1 MTETASVETVTG
13 VLETVTAPGFFDKM
27 MDAAAEWV
35 MGAGFRILMVALIL
49 IIGLKLI
56 KKVRKILDRTME
68 KAGVETTLRR
78 FVNALANAL
87 MIGLL
92 AFIAAEELGIS
103 ITSLVAVV
111 GSVGL
116 AMSLAMEK
124 SLANF
129 AGGVMVLLLKP
140 FKAGDFISTP
150 DGDGVVESIGLVY
163 TTLVTADNQRINI
176 PNSNMTSNVVTNVT
190 GVEKRKLILNIG
202 IGYNADLKKAKEVLR
217 RLFENHEGIINEDG
231 IDVIVDSLGESSVNL
246 SARGWTLT
254 GNYWTTRWDL
264 LEQIKLT
271 FDEEGIEIPFN
282 YLNVNVIK

>member
-1 MTETASVETVTG
+1 MTESATVENVTE
-13 VLETVTAPGFFDKM
+13 VVKTVTAPGFFDKM
-27 MDAAAEWV
+27 MDAAAEWIT
-35 MGAGFRILMVALIL
+35 GAGFRILVVALIL
-49 IIGLKLI
+49 IIGLKVI
-56 KKVRKILDRTME
+56 KKIRKILDRSME

-78 FVNALANAL
+78 FVNALANVL
-87 MIGLL
+87 MMGLL
-92 AFIAAEELGIS
+92 IFIAAEELGIS
-103 ITSLVAVV
+103 VTSLVAVV

-116 AMSLAMEK
+116 ALSLAMEK

-150 DGDGVVESIGLVY
+150 DGDGVVDSIGLVY

-190 GVEKRKLILNIG
+190 GVEKRKLILNVG
-202 IGYNADLKKAKEVLR
+202 IGYGADLKKAKEVLR
-217 RLFENHEGIINEDG
+217 RLLENHENVINEDG

-246 SARGWTLT
+246 SARGWVLT
-254 GNYWTTRWDL
+254 GNYWATRWDL

-271 FDEEGIEIPFN
+271 FDEEGIEIPYN
-282 YLNVNVIK
+282 YLNVNVMK

>member
-1 MTETASVETVTG
+1 MTESATAENVTE
-13 VLETVTAPGFFDKM
+13 VVKTVTAPGFFDKM
-27 MDAAAEWV
+27 MDAAAEWITS
-35 MGAGFRILMVALIL
+35 AGFRILVVALIL
-49 IIGLKLI
+49 IIGLKMI
-56 KKVRKILDRTME
+56 KKIRKILDRSME

-78 FVNALANAL
+78 FVNALANVL
-87 MIGLL
+87 MMGLL
-92 AFIAAEELGIS
+92 IFIAAEELGIS
-103 ITSLVAVV
+103 VTSLVAVV

-116 AMSLAMEK
+116 ALSLAMEK

-150 DGDGVVESIGLVY
+150 DGDGVVDSIGLVY

-190 GVEKRKLILNIG
+190 GVEKRKVVLNIG
-202 IGYNADLKKAKEVLR
+202 ISYNADLKKAKEVLR
-217 RLFENHEGIINEDG
+217 RLFENHEGIISEDG

-246 SARGWTLT
+246 SARGWVLT

-271 FDEEGIEIPFN
+271 FDEEGIEIPYN
-282 YLNVNVIK
+282 YLNVNVVK

>member
-1 MTETASVETVTG
+1 MTESATVENVTE
-13 VLETVTAPGFFDKM
+13 VVKTVTAPGFFDKM
-27 MDAAAEWV
+27 MDAAAEWIT
-35 MGAGFRILMVALIL
+35 GAGFRILVVALIL
-49 IIGLKLI
+49 IIGLKVI
-56 KKVRKILDRTME
+56 KKIRKILDRSME

-78 FVNALANAL
+78 FVNALANVL
-87 MIGLL
+87 MMGLL
-92 AFIAAEELGIS
+92 IFIAAEELGIS
-103 ITSLVAVV
+103 VTSLVAVV

-116 AMSLAMEK
+116 ALSLAMEK

-150 DGDGVVESIGLVY
+150 DGDGVVDSIGLVY

-190 GVEKRKLILNIG
+190 GVEKRKVVLNIG
-202 IGYNADLKKAKEVLR
+202 ISYNADLKKAKEVLR
-217 RLFENHEGIINEDG
+217 RLFENHEGIISEDG

-246 SARGWTLT
+246 SARGWVLT

-271 FDEEGIEIPFN
+271 FDEEGIEIPYN
-282 YLNVNVIK
+282 YLNVNVVK

>member
-1 MTETASVETVTG
+1 MTESATVENVTE
-13 VLETVTAPGFFDKM
+13 VVKTVTAPGFFDKM
-27 MDAAAEWV
+27 MDAAAEWIT
-35 MGAGFRILMVALIL
+35 GAGFRILVVALIL
-49 IIGLKLI
+49 IIGLKVI
-56 KKVRKILDRTME
+56 KKIRKILDRSME

-78 FVNALANAL
+78 FVNALANVL
-87 MIGLL
+87 MMGLL
-92 AFIAAEELGIS
+92 IFIAAEELGIS
-103 ITSLVAVV
+103 VTSLVAVV

-116 AMSLAMEK
+116 ALSLAMEK

-150 DGDGVVESIGLVY
+150 DGDGVVDSIGLVY

-190 GVEKRKLILNIG
+190 GVEKRKVVLNIG
-202 IGYNADLKKAKEVLR
+202 ISYNADLKKAKEVLR
-217 RLFENHEGIINEDG
+217 RLFENHEGIISEEG

-246 SARGWTLT
+246 SARGWVLT

-271 FDEEGIEIPFN
+271 FDEEGIEIPYN
-282 YLNVNVIK
+282 YLNVNVVK

>member
-1 MTETASVETVTG
+1 MAETASVESVTEA
-13 VLETVTAPGFFDKM
+13 VKTVTAPGFFDKM
-27 MDAAAEWV
+27 MDAAAEWIT
-35 MGAGFRILMVALIL
+35 GAGFRILVVVLIL
-49 IIGLKLI
+49 IIGMKLI
-56 KKVRKILDRTME
+56 KKIRKILDRSME
-68 KAGVETTLRR
+68 KAGVETTLRK

-87 MIGLL
+87 MMGLL
-92 AFIAAEELGIS
+92 IFIAAEELGIS
-103 ITSLVAVV
+103 VTSLVAVV

-116 AMSLAMEK
+116 ALSLAMEK

-150 DGDGVVESIGLVY
+150 DGDGVVDSIGLVY

-190 GVEKRKLILNIG
+190 GVEKRKVVLNIG
-202 IGYNADLKKAKEVLR
+202 ISYNADLKKAKEVLR
-217 RLFENHEGIINEDG
+217 RLFENHEGIISEEG

-246 SARGWTLT
+246 SARGWVLT

-271 FDEEGIEIPFN
+271 FDEEGIEIPYN
-282 YLNVNVIK
+282 YLNVNVMK

>member
-1 MTETASVETVTG
+1 MTESATVENVTE
-13 VLETVTAPGFFDKM
+13 VVKTVTAPGFFDKM
-27 MDAAAEWV
+27 MDAAAEWIT
-35 MGAGFRILMVALIL
+35 GAGFRILVVALIL
-49 IIGLKLI
+49 IIGLKMI
-56 KKVRKILDRTME
+56 KKIRKILDRSME

-78 FVNALANAL
+78 FVNALANVL
-87 MIGLL
+87 MMGLL
-92 AFIAAEELGIS
+92 IFIAAEELGIS
-103 ITSLVAVV
+103 VTSLVAVV

-116 AMSLAMEK
+116 ALSLAMEK

-150 DGDGVVESIGLVY
+150 DGDGVVDSIGLVY

-190 GVEKRKLILNIG
+190 GVEKRKVVLNIG
-202 IGYNADLKKAKEVLR
+202 ISYNADLKKAKEVLR
-217 RLFENHEGIINEDG
+217 RLFENHEGIISEDG

-246 SARGWTLT
+246 SARGWVLT

-271 FDEEGIEIPFN
+271 FDEEGIEIPYN
-282 YLNVNVIK
+282 YLNVNVVK

>member
-1 MTETASVETVTG
+1 MTESATVENVTE
-13 VLETVTAPGFFDKM
+13 VVKTVTAPGFFDKM
-27 MDAAAEWV
+27 MDAAAEWITD
-35 MGAGFRILMVALIL
+35 AGFRILVVALIL
-49 IIGLKLI
+49 IIGLKVI
-56 KKVRKILDRTME
+56 KKIRKILDRSME

-78 FVNALANAL
+78 FVNALANVL
-87 MIGLL
+87 MMGLL
-92 AFIAAEELGIS
+92 IFIAAEELGIS
-103 ITSLVAVV
+103 VTSLVAVV

-116 AMSLAMEK
+116 ALSLAMEK

-150 DGDGVVESIGLVY
+150 DGDGVVDSIGLVY

-190 GVEKRKLILNIG
+190 GVEKRKVVLNIG
-202 IGYNADLKKAKEVLR
+202 ISYNADLKKAKEVLR
-217 RLFENHEGIINEDG
+217 RLFENHEGIISEDG

-246 SARGWTLT
+246 SARGWVLT

-271 FDEEGIEIPFN
+271 FDEEGIEIPYN
-282 YLNVNVIK
+282 YLNVNVVK

>member
-1 MTETASVETVTG
+1 MTESATAENVTE
-13 VLETVTAPGFFDKM
+13 VVKTVTAPGFFDKM
-27 MDAAAEWV
+27 MDAAAEWIT
-35 MGAGFRILMVALIL
+35 GAGFRILVVALIL
-49 IIGLKLI
+49 IIGLKMI
-56 KKVRKILDRTME
+56 KKIRKILDRSME

-78 FVNALANAL
+78 FVNALANVL
-87 MIGLL
+87 MMGLL
-92 AFIAAEELGIS
+92 IFIAAEELGIS
-103 ITSLVAVV
+103 VTSLVAVV

-116 AMSLAMEK
+116 ALSLAMEK

-150 DGDGVVESIGLVY
+150 DGDGVVDSIGLVY

-190 GVEKRKLILNIG
+190 GVEKRKVVLNIG
-202 IGYNADLKKAKEVLR
+202 ISYNADLKKAKEVLR
-217 RLFENHEGIINEDG
+217 RLFENHEGIISEEG

-246 SARGWTLT
+246 SARGWVLT

-271 FDEEGIEIPFN
+271 FDEEGIEIPYN
-282 YLNVNVIK
+282 YLNVNVVK